1 MSNLDLSQ
9 QSQSNISNLS
19 RTERVAGIVSLLEGG
34 GGTKK
39 VPKVLEFAK
48 KCPTKWSKLATLN
61 SINLPLYAW
70 GVIEELESAL
80 SGRSQALPSS
90 VVLGK
95 LRHLKNT
102 LEVCCQNST
111 PQEYTG
117 YGWSLAKDYSTKVCD
132 EVEQGRESWQD
143 MKLEVKTSTLM
154 SASMENPRPTPK
166 AVFEPKKVV
175 GKVVE
180 TKKDICTTYNKC
192 SSENKCDYEVAN
204 PNKSCWRKHECT
216 WCRTNKSQSW
226 NHQESRCRNKAAGG
240 SG

>member
-1 MSNLDLSQ
+1 M
-9 QSQSNISNLS
+9 
-19 RTERVAGIVSLLEGG
+19 
-34 GGTKK
+34 
-39 VPKVLEFAK
+39 
-48 KCPTKWSKLATLN
+48 
-61 SINLPLYAW
+61 
-70 GVIEELESAL
+70 
-80 SGRSQALPSS
+80 
-90 VVLGK
+90 VLGK

-111 PQEYTG
+111 SQEFTG

-132 EVEQGRESWQD
+132 EVEQGRDSWQD

-154 SASMENPRPTPK
+154 SASMENPRPPPK
-166 AVFEPKKVV
+166 AAFERFEPKKVV

-180 TKKDICTTYNKC
+180 KKDICPSYNKC

-204 PNKSCWRKHECT
+204 PTKSCWRRHECT
-216 WCRTNKSQSW
+216 WCRTNKNQSW

>member
-1 MSNLDLSQ
+1 M
-9 QSQSNISNLS
+9 
-19 RTERVAGIVSLLEGG
+19 
-34 GGTKK
+34 
-39 VPKVLEFAK
+39 
-48 KCPTKWSKLATLN
+48 
-61 SINLPLYAW
+61 
-70 GVIEELESAL
+70 
-80 SGRSQALPSS
+80 
-90 VVLGK
+90 
-95 LRHLKNT
+95 KNT

-154 SASMENPRPTPK
+154 SASMENPRPPPK
-166 AVFEPKKVV
+166 AVVEPKKFVGV
-175 GKVVE
+175 GKAVE
-180 TKKDICTTYNKC
+180 KKDICSTYNKC

-204 PNKSCWRKHECT
+204 PTKSCWRKHECT

-226 NHQESRCRNKAAGG
+226 NQQESRCRNKAAGG

>member
-9 QSQSNISNLS
+9 QNQSNSNLT

-48 KCPTKWSKLATLN
+48 KCPTKWSKQATLN

-111 PQEYTG
+111 PQEFMG

-132 EVEQGRESWQD
+132 EVEQGRETWQD

-154 SASMENPRPTPK
+154 SASMENPRPPPK
-166 AVFEPKKVV
+166 IEPKKVV
-175 GKVVE
+175 AKV
-180 TKKDICTTYNKC
+180 TDKTDKKDICATYNKC
-192 SSENKCDYEVAN
+192 VSENKCDYEVAN
-204 PNKSCWRKHECT
+204 PTRSCWRKHECT
-216 WCRTNKSQSW
+216 WCRTHKNQSW